1 VLLLLQEAVLAQWKA
16 KQNVVEM
23 PVLGMLAIVM
33 MPVEGEVKISDK

>member
-23 PVLGMLAIVM
+23 PVLGMLAIVR
-33 MPVEGEVKISDK
+33 ISAVSLRKRCV